1 MNNFWL
7 NRKGQRETIREINRI
22 LKKFIGYSIN
32 PLDALFFDM
41 RNEILVYFQKH
52 QDKLKYFTNGVDPF
66 DYNFEVDE
74 TNDIVT
80 KVVFTLDT

>member
-7 NRKGQRETIREINRI
+7 YRKGQRETIREINRI
-22 LKKFIGYSIN
+22 LRKFIGRSIN
-32 PLDALFFDM
+32 PLDALFYDM
-41 RNEILVYFQKH
+41 RSEILLYFQKH

-74 TNDIVT
+74 KDDIVI
-80 KVVFTLDT
+80 KVVFTLDS